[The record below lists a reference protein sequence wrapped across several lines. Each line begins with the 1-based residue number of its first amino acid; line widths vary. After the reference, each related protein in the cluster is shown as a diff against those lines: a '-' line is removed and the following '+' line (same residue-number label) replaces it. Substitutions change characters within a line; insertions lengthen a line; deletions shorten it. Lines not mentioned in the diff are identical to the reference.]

1 VSDEQAKVR
10 QFMIEI
16 KDLELP
22 RQPIIPSEIV
32 RNLCRA
38 LICEELAEVE
48 LAVAH
53 KDIVEVAHEL
63 TDLLYVCY
71 YMANAYGIYIEP
83 IFDAIHQANMAKAGG
98 PKLENGKQTKGPNY
112 VKPNIKAL
120 IEVQLHD

>member
-1 VSDEQAKVR
+1 MSDEQAKVR

>member
-10 QFMIEI
+10 QFMVDV

-22 RQPIIPSEIV
+22 RQPTIPSEIV

-71 YMANAYGIYIEP
+71 YMANAYGIYIDP

>member
-1 VSDEQAKVR
+1 
-10 QFMIEI
+10 MIEI
-16 KDLELP
+16 KGHDLP

-98 PKLENGKQTKGPNY
+98 PISPTGKQM
-112 VKPNIKAL
+112 KPPDWQPANITELVDAQKVQNDYRLKEAL
-120 IEVQLHD
+120 E